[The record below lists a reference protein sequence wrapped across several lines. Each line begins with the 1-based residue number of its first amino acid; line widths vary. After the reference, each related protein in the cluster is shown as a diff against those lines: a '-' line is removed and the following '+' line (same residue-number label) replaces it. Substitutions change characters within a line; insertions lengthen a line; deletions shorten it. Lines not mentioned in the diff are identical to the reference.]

1 MYRDRVQVRGRGRVQ
16 SGSASKLRPRRR
28 RRRARTLV
36 LGRSGSCRASLP
48 LGPATPSTGLFLAL
62 RARTT
67 VVRICLIASSV
78 LTRARSCILHY
89 ATSGLQAPA
98 ASTSRTCS
106 RTRRTHTP
114 RTLHNAERSVRRAAC
129 GDGQRTYLSLKN
141 GSWNRRHWDGPDSRA
156 HRCRRG
162 RLARPR

>member
-1 MYRDRVQVRGRGRVQ
+1 MCKVRVRVRVQ

-28 RRRARTLV
+28 RRRARSRTLV

-48 LGPATPSTGLFLAL
+48 LGPATPSTGLFLAV

-89 ATSGLQAPA
+89 ATSGLQLLRARPEPA
-98 ASTSRTCS
+98 LGRGGH
-106 RTRRTHTP
+106 TRPGRCTTQNVP
-114 RTLHNAERSVRRAAC
+114 CAVRRAAC
-129 GDGQRTYLSLKN
+129 GDGQRTYSSLKN

>member
-1 MYRDRVQVRGRGRVQ
+1 MCKVRVRVRVQ

-28 RRRARTLV
+28 RRRARSRTLV

-67 VVRICLIASSV
+67 VVRICPNCVVRPDSS
-78 LTRARSCILHY
+78 SFLHS
-89 ATSGLQAPA
+89 ALCDLGPPAA

-129 GDGQRTYLSLKN
+129 GVWGRAAYVLK
-141 GSWNRRHWDGPDSRA
+141 SEERELEP
-156 HRCRRG
+156 
-162 RLARPR
+162 